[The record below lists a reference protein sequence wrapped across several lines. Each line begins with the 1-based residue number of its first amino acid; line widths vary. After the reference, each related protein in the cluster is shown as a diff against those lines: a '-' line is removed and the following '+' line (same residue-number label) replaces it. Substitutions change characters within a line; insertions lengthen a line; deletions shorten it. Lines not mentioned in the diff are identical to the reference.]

1 MSLNTFAFLVVIILG
16 LNIGSFLNVVI
27 LRLHTKKISRG
38 RSKCMN
44 CAHELSAKDIVPV
57 FSFLFLRGR
66 CRYCK
71 TKMSRQY
78 ILVEITTAVMF
89 LLVYIKL
96 IGDINLL
103 NLTNGLLFV
112 YYTFVFSLLIVMSVY
127 DMRHMILPWGLMRI
141 FLVTVF
147 LGSLATA
154 YITTGITFTNVISG
168 FLIAFPFWVLWYF
181 TKGKAMG
188 FGDIELM
195 CGFGFMLGIASGIAA
210 VMISFWAGALFV
222 FLKMI
227 ISRKVLHGKVQIPFG
242 PFLVFGAF
250 LAFIFDITYSAFIS
264 GVF

>member
-1 MSLNTFAFLVVIILG
+1 MSLNTLGYIVVILLG

-38 RSKCMN
+38 RSKCMH
-44 CAHELSAKDIVPV
+44 CAHELLAHDLVPV
-57 FSFLFLRGR
+57 LSFLFLRGR
-66 CRYCK
+66 CRYCRV
-71 TKMSRQY
+71 KMSSQY
-78 ILVEITTAVMF
+78 IVVELVTTIMF
-89 LLVYIKL
+89 LLVYMRL
-96 IGDINLL
+96 IGDVSLL
-103 NLTNGLLFV
+103 NLTNILMFA
-112 YYTFVFSLLIVMSVY
+112 YYAFVFSLLIVMSVY
-127 DMRHMILPWGLMRI
+127 DMRHMVLPWGLMRI

-147 LGSLATA
+147 LGSFAIA

-181 TKGKAMG
+181 TKGRAMG

-210 VMISFWAGALFV
+210 VMMAFWAGAIFV
-222 FLKMI
+222 FLKML

-250 LAFIFDITYSAFIS
+250 IAFIFDITYSAFIS